1 MNVCTLTI
9 ESIINIE
16 LPLLLLL
23 LCNIMSSPRIYYCYF
38 LNNKKSRHSENIEE
52 VHVQGLLGRGLL
64 HMHDG
69 DLL

>member
-1 MNVCTLTI
+1 ML
-9 ESIINIE
+9 S
-16 LPLLLLL
+16 LLLR
-23 LCNIMSSPRIYYCYF
+23 NIMSSPRIYYCYF